1 MRGGGGNTRFIP
13 GGRRR
18 PMANL
23 GERRRRSSALQVLP
37 RRTQAGLDLDFVRR
51 FVARLTDFII
61 GAILRITGAG

>member
-1 MRGGGGNTRFIP
+1 
-13 GGRRR
+13 
-18 PMANL
+18 MANL